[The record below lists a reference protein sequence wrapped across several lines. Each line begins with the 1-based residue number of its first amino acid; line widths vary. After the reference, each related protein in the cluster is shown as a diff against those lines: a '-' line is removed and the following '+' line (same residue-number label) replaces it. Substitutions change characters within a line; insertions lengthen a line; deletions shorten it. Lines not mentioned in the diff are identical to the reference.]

1 MRAADLSLH
10 PRKKVVPALVTADN
24 KSNIPSDKAGKRCKR
39 AAPTRLSLLS
49 GGVQLRLKQGATDV
63 KGRDVMKFKAPAL
76 ALVALILTVDLLRQT
91 SFVRAANVDGPSDSA
106 RIARFETLLESLRQD
121 LKIPAYSAAIVKDQK
136 VIWAKGFGYADV
148 EKKIPATEH
157 TPYHLA
163 SLTKTFASTILMQL
177 VQDGK
182 VKLDDP
188 VSKYGILLE
197 SDGVIRVRHLL
208 SHTSEGNPG
217 EQYRYNGNRFSELD
231 KVIQR
236 ASGKS
241 FAELLIANILDPLGM
256 NETAPNVPRIVS
268 TKSPNPEGQA
278 AEADA
283 KAAVMD
289 IVAGYN
295 SGNVDQIERRLA
307 PQQNRF
313 QGEGGFLTSFIDASE
328 LRGAFQAGFKL
339 KFEIHNLEAAVYGD
353 SAVTTFYM
361 GGTITPPNGPQR
373 TEGPWRSSYF
383 WNKQDGAWKL
393 VHAHQSAL
401 GSGIITEKHQQRFDT
416 VVKTLAQPYALDREF
431 NITKISYPQGFSTA
445 AGLISTVLD
454 MAKYDIAIDQNKF
467 LTKETQQLAFT
478 PAVSTKGEALP
489 YGLGWFTQNYKG
501 TKMLWHY
508 GYWTGN
514 SSFIL
519 KVPEQNITFIIMANS
534 DNLSRPTDL
543 GSGNALSSTV
553 GMAFLNTFIF
563 PKKFGES
570 MPEITW
576 NAPVTEVK
584 KQLNVVAAK
593 PYADLYRTD
602 LVTKFRIY
610 QSVGRTTDAAQLMK
624 MYGEIYSKPMPDD
637 LVKLPVIAEIVQ
649 VLNNEDKSVAF
660 SLASSQD
667 VRIFAIGEGQAGEMF
682 DYGWIEDVDK
692 GSRVWEM
699 QEAKTAHAGGAPK
712 NRKVD
717 VQITL
722 PPGSYKLRYK
732 SDDSHAFDHW
742 NSLPPDI
749 NFWGI
754 AIYKK

>member
-1 MRAADLSLH
+1 
-10 PRKKVVPALVTADN
+10 
-24 KSNIPSDKAGKRCKR
+24 
-39 AAPTRLSLLS
+39 
-49 GGVQLRLKQGATDV
+49 
-63 KGRDVMKFKAPAL
+63 MKFKAPS
-76 ALVALILTVDLLRQT
+76 LVTLILTVAVLGQV
-91 SFVRAANVDGPSDSA
+91 SFVRATADQMDKSSEAA
-106 RIARFETLLESLRQD
+106 RIARLETQLESLRQE
-121 LKIPAYSAAIVKDQK
+121 LKIPAYSAAIVKNQK

-148 EKKIPATEH
+148 ENKIPATEH
-157 TPYHLA
+157 TAYHLA

-177 VQDGK
+177 VQEGK
-182 VKLDDP
+182 IKLDDP
-188 VSKYGILLE
+188 VSKYGITLE
-197 SDGVIRVRHLL
+197 SEGVIRVRHLF

-217 EQYRYNGNRFSELD
+217 EQYRYNGNRFAELD
-231 KVIQR
+231 KVIER
-236 ASGKS
+236 ATGKS

-268 TKSPNPEGQA
+268 TKSLDAPGQA
-278 AEADA
+278 AEAEV

-289 IVAGYN
+289 IISGFN

-313 QGEGGFLTSFIDASE
+313 QGEGGFLTSFIDATE
-328 LRGAFQAGFKL
+328 LRGAFQAGFKV
-339 KFEIHNLEAAVYGD
+339 KMEVNNLEAAVYGD
-353 SAVTTFYM
+353 SAITTFFTAT
-361 GGTITPPNGPQR
+361 TITPPNGPVR
-373 TEGPWRSSYF
+373 TEGPWRSSMF

-393 VHAHQSAL
+393 VHAHQSPL
-401 GSGIITEKHQQRFDT
+401 GRGLITEKHQQRFDT
-416 VVKTLAQPYALDREF
+416 VTKMLAQPYALDREF
-431 NITKISYPQGFSTA
+431 KITKISYPQGFSVS

-478 PAVSTKGEALP
+478 PTVSTKGESLP

-543 GSGNALSSTV
+543 GSGNALSSPV
-553 GMAFLNTFIF
+553 GMAFLKTFIF
-563 PKKFGES
+563 PEKFGES
-570 MPEITW
+570 LPEISWST
-576 NAPVTEVK
+576 PVTELK
-584 KQLNVVAAK
+584 NQLNAVATK
-593 PYADLYRTD
+593 PYADVYSTD
-602 LVTKFRIY
+602 LVTRVRIY
-610 QSVGRTTDAAQLMK
+610 QSVGRASDVTPLMK
-624 MYGEIYSKPMPDD
+624 TYGELYSKPMPDD
-637 LVKLPVIAEIVQ
+637 LVKRQVIAQIVQ
-649 VLNNEDKSVAF
+649 VLDNEDKSVAF
-660 SLASSQD
+660 TLATSQD
-667 VRIFAIGEGQAGEMF
+667 VRIFAIGEGQAGGMF

-699 QEAKTAHAGGAPK
+699 QEAKTAHAGGAGK

-717 VQITL
+717 VVITL
-722 PPGSYKLRYK
+722 PAGNYKLRYK

-742 NSLPPDI
+742 NALPPDI

-754 AIYKK
+754 AVYKN